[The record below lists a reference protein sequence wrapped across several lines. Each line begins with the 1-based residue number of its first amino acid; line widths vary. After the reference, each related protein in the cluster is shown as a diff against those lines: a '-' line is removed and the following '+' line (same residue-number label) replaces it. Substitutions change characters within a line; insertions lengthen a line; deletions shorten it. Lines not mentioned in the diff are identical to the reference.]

1 MKWHCKN
8 FKWNKCWNTKEP
20 KASSPC
26 FIFSAQR
33 CIFKE
38 AGSIERG
45 DRSFLKLYTV
55 LHHRFY
61 YSDNSYPRN
70 LPAQVLFH
78 NAEFIIFF
86 YAPSGEGLKLSLVR
100 NWTVPRISV
109 NTSFNT
115 NLWDRH
121 LEGPEWPFKGHA
133 QEQMDFFLKIALG
146 FKRYG
151 ESKIKL
157 QSCACWVPFTGLW
170 CQSNSWD
177 TCN

>member
-38 AGSIERG
+38 TGSIERG

-78 NAEFIIFF
+78 NAEFIKGMEAINLLLCTIWWRTEVT
-86 YAPSGEGLKLSLVR
+86 SGQELNSSKNFSKHQFQYKPLR
-100 NWTVPRISV
+100 WTFGRARMTIQRSCSRTDGFLP
-109 NTSFNT
+109 
-115 NLWDRH
+115 
-121 LEGPEWPFKGHA
+121 K
-133 QEQMDFFLKIALG
+133 DFTRF
-146 FKRYG
+146 
-151 ESKIKL
+151 
-157 QSCACWVPFTGLW
+157 
-170 CQSNSWD
+170 
-177 TCN
+177 